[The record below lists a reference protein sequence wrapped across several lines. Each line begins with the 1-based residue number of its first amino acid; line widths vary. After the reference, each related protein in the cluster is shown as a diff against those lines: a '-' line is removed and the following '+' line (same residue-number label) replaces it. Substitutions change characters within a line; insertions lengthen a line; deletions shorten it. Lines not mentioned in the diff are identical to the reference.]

1 MAPDLS
7 LDQLREEIDKLTKDY
22 EGKVNA
28 ALEKKTK
35 EITEV

>member
-1 MAPDLS
+1 MTVA
-7 LDQLREEIDKLTKDY
+7 IHTDKLTKDY
-22 EGKVNA
+22 EGKINT